1 MRSMMNRNIL
11 GIDFGTTNSN
21 MAYMLLDE
29 PEVIENAEGKTITPS
44 IVHLKSDDEFVVG
57 ELAKRTMIVHP
68 DKVVSSIKR
77 EMGTDYKK
85 KIGRQNFP
93 LEYIGALIIKALR

>member
-1 MRSMMNRNIL
+1 MNRNIL